1 MNELLSYLRELETR
15 NPFICL
21 AQQNDHAMSYLIEF
35 YLPPPPL
42 SKIKFSDTPQQIFF
56 QVYPLKLKD
65 LREIFLKLVPR

>member
-1 MNELLSYLRELETR
+1 M
-15 NPFICL
+15 